1 MANAQKR
8 ESSYYVLTRSDI
20 DLYLQDVASRGCK
33 QGTLENYRRSL
44 LNFFDWLPEGK
55 QVSREKVYE
64 YQEYL
69 IGKYTS
75 RTVNMKMTAINGI
88 LGFLDLREYQSTVKA
103 SVDDT
108 AIQPEL
114 SRNEYLRML
123 SAAKAI
129 GDERLYL
136 IIKLFGLFGT
146 TGIAVQEFDK
156 VTVEA
161 VRSGTIVTFPNRNRL
176 ALRIP
181 ACVQSELLEYAKEKG
196 VKSGPIFLTREGRP
210 LGRTTLSNMVP
221 HIARYAKV
229 EENKCTPRC
238 LQKLYA
244 ETWDTIKS
252 NVNVMLQMTYDKLL
266 EQEQVIY
273 GWQDVQLRA

>member
-1 MANAQKR
+1 MANAQR
-8 ESSYYVLTRSDI
+8 RDSSYYVLTRSDI

-103 SVDDT
+103 SVDDA

-136 IIKLFGLFGT
+136 IIKLFGT

-210 LGRTTLSNMVP
+210 LGRTTLSNRVP

>member
-55 QVSREKVYE
+55 RVSREKVYE

-136 IIKLFGLFGT
+136 IIKLFGT

-161 VRSGTIVTFPNRNRL
+161 VRSGTIVTFPNQNRL

-273 GWQDVQLRA
+273 GWQDV

>member
-1 MANAQKR
+1 MANAQRR
-8 ESSYYVLTRSDI
+8 ESSYYVLARSDI

-55 QVSREKVYE
+55 RVSREKVYE

-103 SVDDT
+103 SVDDA

-136 IIKLFGLFGT
+136 IIKLFGT

-156 VTVEA
+156 VTVEV

-229 EENKCTPRC
+229 EESKCTPRC

>member
-1 MANAQKR
+1 MANAQRR
-8 ESSYYVLTRSDI
+8 ESSYYVSTRSDI

-55 QVSREKVYE
+55 RVSRKMVYD
-64 YQEYL
+64 YQDYL

-75 RTVNMKMTAINGI
+75 RTVNMKMTSINGI

-136 IIKLFGLFGT
+136 IIKLFGT

>member
-44 LNFFDWLPEGK
+44 LNFYDWLPEGK

-75 RTVNMKMTAINGI
+75 RTVNMKMTSINGI

-136 IIKLFGLFGT
+136 IIKLFGT

>member
-8 ESSYYVLTRSDI
+8 DFSYYVLTRSDI

-55 QVSREKVYE
+55 RVSREKVYE

-136 IIKLFGLFGT
+136 IIKLFGT

>member
-55 QVSREKVYE
+55 RVSRKMVYD

-136 IIKLFGLFGT
+136 IIKLFGT

-229 EENKCTPRC
+229 EENKCTPQC

>member
-1 MANAQKR
+1 MANAQR
-8 ESSYYVLTRSDI
+8 RDSSYYVLTRSDI

-55 QVSREKVYE
+55 RVSRKMVYD

-136 IIKLFGLFGT
+136 IIKLFGT

>member
-1 MANAQKR
+1 MANAQR
-8 ESSYYVLTRSDI
+8 RDSSYYVLTRSDI

-136 IIKLFGLFGT
+136 IIKLFGT

-196 VKSGPIFLTREGRP
+196 VNSGPIFLTREGRP

-229 EENKCTPRC
+229 EESKCTPRC

>member
-55 QVSREKVYE
+55 RVSREKVYE

-69 IGKYTS
+69 IEKYTS

-136 IIKLFGLFGT
+136 IIKLFGT

-196 VKSGPIFLTREGRP
+196 VKSGSIFLTREGRP

>member
-55 QVSREKVYE
+55 QVSRKMVYD

-136 IIKLFGLFGT
+136 IIKLFGT

>member
-1 MANAQKR
+1 MANAQR
-8 ESSYYVLTRSDI
+8 RDSSYYVLTRSDI

-55 QVSREKVYE
+55 RVSRKMVYD

-136 IIKLFGLFGT
+136 IIKLFGT

-161 VRSGTIVTFPNRNRL
+161 IRSGTIVTFPNRNRL

>member
-1 MANAQKR
+1 MANAQR
-8 ESSYYVLTRSDI
+8 RDSSYYVLTRSDI

-55 QVSREKVYE
+55 QVSREKVYG

-69 IGKYTS
+69 MGKYTS

-136 IIKLFGLFGT
+136 IIKLFGT

>member
-1 MANAQKR
+1 MANAQRR

-64 YQEYL
+64 YLEYL
-69 IGKYTS
+69 MGKYTS
-75 RTVNMKMTAINGI
+75 RTVNMKMTSINGI

-136 IIKLFGLFGT
+136 IIKLFGT

>member
-1 MANAQKR
+1 MANAQRR
-8 ESSYYVLTRSDI
+8 ESSYYVLARSDI

-33 QGTLENYRRSL
+33 QGALENYRRSL

-136 IIKLFGLFGT
+136 IIKLFGT

>member
-1 MANAQKR
+1 MANAQR
-8 ESSYYVLTRSDI
+8 RDSSYYVLTRSDI
-20 DLYLQDVASRGCK
+20 DLYLQDGASRGCK

-136 IIKLFGLFGT
+136 IIKLFGT

>member
-1 MANAQKR
+1 MANAQR
-8 ESSYYVLTRSDI
+8 RDSSYYVLTRSDI

-136 IIKLFGLFGT
+136 IIKLFGT

-196 VKSGPIFLTREGRP
+196 IKSGPIFLTKEGRP

-252 NVNVMLQMTYDKLL
+252 NVNVMLQMTYDELL

>member
-1 MANAQKR
+1 MANAQRR
-8 ESSYYVLTRSDI
+8 ESSYYVLARSDI

-55 QVSREKVYE
+55 RVSREKVYE

-69 IGKYTS
+69 MGKYTS
-75 RTVNMKMTAINGI
+75 RTVNMKMTSINGI

-103 SVDDT
+103 SVDEA

-136 IIKLFGLFGT
+136 IIKLFGT

>member
-1 MANAQKR
+1 MANAQR
-8 ESSYYVLTRSDI
+8 RDSSYYVLTRSDI

-64 YQEYL
+64 YQEHL

-136 IIKLFGLFGT
+136 IIKLFGT

>member
-55 QVSREKVYE
+55 RVSREKVYE

-136 IIKLFGLFGT
+136 IIKLFGT

-221 HIARYAKV
+221 YIARYAKV
-229 EENKCTPRC
+229 EESKCTPRC

>member
-136 IIKLFGLFGT
+136 IIKLFGT

-196 VKSGPIFLTREGRP
+196 IKSGPIFLTREGRP

>member
-1 MANAQKR
+1 MANAQRR

-55 QVSREKVYE
+55 RVSRKMVYD
-64 YQEYL
+64 YQDYL

-136 IIKLFGLFGT
+136 IIKLFGT

-196 VKSGPIFLTREGRP
+196 VNSGPIFLTREGRP

>member
-55 QVSREKVYE
+55 RVSREKVYE

-75 RTVNMKMTAINGI
+75 RTVNMKMTSINGI

-136 IIKLFGLFGT
+136 IIKLFGT

-161 VRSGTIVTFPNRNRL
+161 VRSGTIVTFPNQNRL

-196 VKSGPIFLTREGRP
+196 VKSGPIFLTRGGRP

-273 GWQDVQLRA
+273 DWQDVQLRA

>member
-75 RTVNMKMTAINGI
+75 RTVNMKMTSINGI

-136 IIKLFGLFGT
+136 IIKLFGT

-229 EENKCTPRC
+229 EESKCTPRC

>member
-1 MANAQKR
+1 MANAQR
-8 ESSYYVLTRSDI
+8 RDSSFYVLTRSDI

-136 IIKLFGLFGT
+136 IIKLFGT

>member
-1 MANAQKR
+1 MANAQR
-8 ESSYYVLTRSDI
+8 RDSSYYVLTRSDI

-55 QVSREKVYE
+55 RVSREKVYE

-136 IIKLFGLFGT
+136 IIKLFGT

>member
-1 MANAQKR
+1 MANAQRR
-8 ESSYYVLTRSDI
+8 ESSYYVLARSDI

-103 SVDDT
+103 SVDDA

-136 IIKLFGLFGT
+136 IIKLFGT

>member
-55 QVSREKVYE
+55 RVSRKMVYD
-64 YQEYL
+64 YQDYL

-75 RTVNMKMTAINGI
+75 RTVNMKMTAINGL
-88 LGFLDLREYQSTVKA
+88 LGFLDLREFQSTVKA

-136 IIKLFGLFGT
+136 IIKLFGT

-196 VKSGPIFLTREGRP
+196 VNSGPIFLTREGRP

>member
-1 MANAQKR
+1 MANGQKR
-8 ESSYYVLTRSDI
+8 ESSYYVLARSDI

-75 RTVNMKMTAINGI
+75 RTVNMKMTSINGI

-136 IIKLFGLFGT
+136 IIKLFGT

>member
-1 MANAQKR
+1 MANAQRR
-8 ESSYYVLTRSDI
+8 ESSYYVLTLSDI

-55 QVSREKVYE
+55 RVSREKVYE

-136 IIKLFGLFGT
+136 IIKLFGT

-229 EENKCTPRC
+229 EENKWTPRC

>member
-1 MANAQKR
+1 MANAQRR
-8 ESSYYVLTRSDI
+8 ESSYYVLARSDI

-55 QVSREKVYE
+55 RVSREKVYE

-69 IGKYTS
+69 MGKYTS

-136 IIKLFGLFGT
+136 IIKLFGT

-229 EENKCTPRC
+229 EESKCTPRC

>member
-1 MANAQKR
+1 MANAQRR
-8 ESSYYVLTRSDI
+8 ESSYYVLARSDI

-75 RTVNMKMTAINGI
+75 RTVNMKMTSINGI

-136 IIKLFGLFGT
+136 IIKLFGT

-196 VKSGPIFLTREGRP
+196 VKSGPIFLTKEGRP

>member
-1 MANAQKR
+1 MANAQRR

-136 IIKLFGLFGT
+136 IIKLFGT

-196 VKSGPIFLTREGRP
+196 VNSGPIFLTREGRP

>member
-1 MANAQKR
+1 MANAQRR

-55 QVSREKVYE
+55 RVSREKVYE

-69 IGKYTS
+69 MGKYTS

-136 IIKLFGLFGT
+136 IIKLFGT

>member
-1 MANAQKR
+1 MANAQR
-8 ESSYYVLTRSDI
+8 RDSSYYVLTRSDI

-136 IIKLFGLFGT
+136 IIKLFGT

-196 VKSGPIFLTREGRP
+196 VKSGPIFLTKEGRP

-229 EENKCTPRC
+229 EENKCTSRC

>member
-75 RTVNMKMTAINGI
+75 RTVNMKMTSINGI

-136 IIKLFGLFGT
+136 IIKLFGT

-176 ALRIP
+176 ALQIP

>member
-1 MANAQKR
+1 MANAQRR
-8 ESSYYVLTRSDI
+8 ESSYYVLARSDI

-55 QVSREKVYE
+55 RVSREKVYE

-75 RTVNMKMTAINGI
+75 RTVNMKMTSINGI

-136 IIKLFGLFGT
+136 IIKLFGT

-210 LGRTTLSNMVP
+210 LGRTTLSNMAP

-229 EENKCTPRC
+229 EESKCTPRC

>member
-8 ESSYYVLTRSDI
+8 ESSYYVLARSDI

-136 IIKLFGLFGT
+136 IIKLFGT

-196 VKSGPIFLTREGRP
+196 AKSGPIFLTREGRP